1 LHPADSKFLAKIL
14 VMKVSL
20 TAWQFCVE
28 LLRC

>member
-1 LHPADSKFLAKIL
+1 
-14 VMKVSL
+14 MKVSL